1 MCGVFCLECV
11 KLRELKALKLLRH
24 VRIVRLKEM
33 VLENQCLYF
42 VFEFMDSNLA
52 DVSGFASLL
61 CVIERRFVGEYSYNV
76 AQCST
81 VQHNRPHHILYKGV
95 STSQT
100 EKTRPHAHAGDT
112 KMHVQLT

>member
-52 DVSGFASLL
+52 DVSGLYH
-61 CVIERRFVGEYSYNV
+61 CGERGRRFVGSIICYV
-76 AQCST
+76 
-81 VQHNRPHHILYKGV
+81 PILHG
-95 STSQT
+95 TT
-100 EKTRPHAHAGDT
+100 
-112 KMHVQLT
+112 